1 MALLNCARRFRD
13 ELFRK
18 RKARAPCLEFLR
30 VTSSYQEGGK
40 NEARNCERIVA
51 TVIRGAAH
59 KACTRGG
66 KQAAIAFI
74 LGAWISFSNT
84 PSARSFRWR
93 GPSSSPCWLFR
104 RQYTFFP
111 ELINANC
118 TPFHFR
124 LLDTPYLAFFYPP
137 FSLTHAHTLS
147 RAMAMA
153 RTHAYPFSFSSSIH
167 SCSLCL
173 RLPLSVSHPSSPFPS
188 TPFRL
193 FQRGCWLQTGSWK
206 FAIQDIDQLTRPT
219 PPPPSH
225 IRSLPPGAPL
235 SLSVSL
241 PFPSLSTALLLT
253 IAKQSVFQTLLLIV
267 HLIRSFLLWY
277 SARILYKSR

>member
-51 TVIRGAAH
+51 TGIRGAAH

-147 RAMAMA
+147 RGDGAHT
-153 RTHAYPFSFSSSIH
+153 RISILLFLLDSF
-167 SCSLCL
+167 L
-173 RLPLSVSHPSSPFPS
+173 LPLSPS
-188 TPFRL
+188 TAVCLSPL
-193 FQRGCWLQTGSWK
+193 
-206 FAIQDIDQLTRPT
+206 
-219 PPPPSH
+219 
-225 IRSLPPGAPL
+225 APL
-235 SLSVSL
+235 SLY
-241 PFPSLSTALLLT
+241 SLSSVPAWLLAADWVVEVCHSGYRPADTPNPSSSLAHSISPSRRASLSLGLSPLPLPLDRSSPHNRQTIRFPDALAHCAFNKELL
-253 IAKQSVFQTLLLIV
+253 ALVLCENSL
-267 HLIRSFLLWY
+267 
-277 SARILYKSR
+277 

>member
-51 TVIRGAAH
+51 TGIRGAAH

-137 FSLTHAHTLS
+137 FSLSHTRILFPVRWRWRAHT
-147 RAMAMA
+147 
-153 RTHAYPFSFSSSIH
+153 HIH
-167 SCSLCL
+167 
-173 RLPLSVSHPSSPFPS
+173 SPFP
-188 TPFRL
+188 PRFIP
-193 FQRGCWLQTGSWK
+193 
-206 FAIQDIDQLTRPT
+206 A
-219 PPPPSH
+219 PSVSVY
-225 IRSLPPGAPL
+225 RCL
-235 SLSVSL
+235 SLTPRPPFPLLPFVCSSVVAGCRLGRGSL
-241 PFPSLSTALLLT
+241 PFRIST
-253 IAKQSVFQTLLLIV
+253 S
-267 HLIRSFLLWY
+267 
-277 SARILYKSR
+277 